1 MSSFHIFK
9 VSASAMQ
16 AQTTRLN
23 TVASNLANS
32 ESVAGSADEAYRARM
47 PLFSTVLE
55 GEMKG
60 AVSVTGVAQSAG
72 EIPSRYEPGHPLA
85 DENGYVFGSNVN
97 PMEEMANM
105 ISASRAYQNSVEVMN
120 TAKDL
125 MTATINMGK

>member
-32 ESVAGSADEAYRARM
+32 ESVAGSANEA
-47 PLFSTVLE
+47 FSTVLE

-60 AVSVTGVAQSAG
+60 AVSVTGVAQSAA

>member
-1 MSSFHIFK
+1 
-9 VSASAMQ
+9 
-16 AQTTRLN
+16 
-23 TVASNLANS
+23 
-32 ESVAGSADEAYRARM
+32 
-47 PLFSTVLE
+47 
-55 GEMKG
+55 MKG
-60 AVSVTGVAQSAG
+60 AVSVTGVAQSAA